1 MRDEAAFY
9 MKYIKDVNSPDLD
22 SVAGFARVILQKILP
37 RLQGS
42 SFQVKEVLEDILGQY
57 ESSSRELSFNDDDY
71 TPKMQNLIKGASPL
85 VKKLGNMLIQFRE
98 DGFTSF
104 WAN

>member
-1 MRDEAAFY
+1 
-9 MKYIKDVNSPDLD
+9 MKVL
-22 SVAGFARVILQKILP
+22 GFSRVVLQKILP

-42 SFQVKEVLEDILGQY
+42 SYQIKAVLEGLLRQHDS
-57 ESSSRELSFNDDDY
+57 ESKDFNFDDEEY
-71 TPKMQNLIKGASPL
+71 TAKMQALIENKGPL
-85 VKKLGNMLIQFRE
+85 VKKIGNMLIQFME

>member
-1 MRDEAAFY
+1 MKNVIEIKNDALDE
-9 MKYIKDVNSPDLD
+9 KE
-22 SVAGFARVILQKILP
+22 GFERVILQKILP

-42 SFQVKEVLEDILGQY
+42 SYQIKAVLEKLLIKHDA
-57 ESSSRELSFNDDDY
+57 ESKGFNFDDEEY
-71 TPKMQNLIKGASPL
+71 TTKMQMLIENKGPL
-85 VKKLGNMLIQFRE
+85 VKKIGNMLIQFVE